1 MFARR
6 PNSVPLVLVRLG
18 FLFRTSD
25 RMDTLTD
32 DLRLTEEEEV
42 DEMSNGVDDEALNRA
57 EDDDGMGMDV
67 VPATE
72 SGHVPRWA
80 FAPLSSPFDSINA
93 SMIAQC
99 RQPLVANCLK
109 SGLP

>member
-1 MFARR
+1 M
-6 PNSVPLVLVRLG
+6 VLVRLG

-32 DLRLTEEEEV
+32 DLHLTEEEEV

-67 VPATE
+67 VSATE
-72 SGHVPRWA
+72 SGRMP
-80 FAPLSSPFDSINA
+80 
-93 SMIAQC
+93 
-99 RQPLVANCLK
+99 
-109 SGLP
+109 